1 MGKDDPDETRVGAFP
16 GLAEY
21 LKSQIE
27 SRTGCL
33 TLIQGH
39 EADLGKHLVLKDR
52 AVIGRSSKCDLVI
65 GDLQASRQHCEIS
78 ARPDGS
84 YVARDLGS
92 TNGTQVGSLP
102 LEGTTPLRDG
112 DKVFIGETALRFFLA
127 DDIDLEFA
135 GQVGYLLGTDALTG
149 LQSKRKFDHALELS
163 LRVAANRGAC
173 LSVLM
178 MDLDGLKR
186 INDTHG
192 HLFGA
197 YSIQETGKL
206 IARVLRERGEACR
219 FGGDEFTAFLPRLDS
234 ESASVVAE
242 EIRVELENAGLERDA
257 VSLKPTISI
266 GVASFPDDGTDL
278 IQLVAAADEAL
289 YRAKASGKNRVCTLT
304 L

>member
-1 MGKDDPDETRVGAFP
+1 MTKDDPDRTRVGGFP

-21 LKSQIE
+21 LKSHVE

-39 EADLGKHLVLKDR
+39 EADLGKHLVLQDR
-52 AVIGRSSKCDLVI
+52 VVIGRSSECDLVI
-65 GDLQASRQHCEIS
+65 GDLQASRQHCDIS
-78 ARPDGS
+78 VRADGS
-84 YVARDLGS
+84 YAIRDLGS
-92 TNGTQVGSLP
+92 TNGTQVGTLP
-102 LEGTTPLRDG
+102 LEGSVSLRDG
-112 DKVFIGETALRFFLA
+112 DKVFIGETVLRFFLA

-149 LQSKRKFDHALELS
+149 LQSKRKFDHRLELS
-163 LRVAANRGAC
+163 LRVAARRGEC

-186 INDTHG
+186 INDRHG

-206 IARVLRERGEACR
+206 IARVLGKRGEACR
-219 FGGDEFTAFLPRLDS
+219 FGGDEFTAFLPRHDAR
-234 ESASVVAE
+234 SAGIVAE
-242 EIRVELENAGLERDA
+242 EIRVELEGAGLEREA
-257 VSLKPTISI
+257 VPLKPTLSI

-278 IQLVAAADEAL
+278 IQLIAAADEAL
-289 YRAKASGKNRVCTLT
+289 YRAKASGKNRVCTT
-304 L
+304 

>member
-1 MGKDDPDETRVGAFP
+1 MPKDDPDKTRLGAFP

-39 EADLGKHLVLKDR
+39 EADLGKHLVLEER
-52 AVIGRSSKCDLVI
+52 AVIGRSSECDLVI
-65 GDLQASRQHCEIS
+65 GDLKASRRHCEIS
-78 ARPDGS
+78 ARPDGG
-84 YVARDLGS
+84 YVIRDLDS
-92 TNGTQVGSLP
+92 TNGTQVGSLS
-102 LEGTTPLRDG
+102 LEGTVALRDG
-112 DKVFIGETALRFFLA
+112 DKIFIGETVLRFFLA
-127 DDIDLEFA
+127 DDIDLGFA

-163 LRVAANRGAC
+163 LKVAERRGTC
-173 LSVLM
+173 ISVLM

-206 IARVLRERGEACR
+206 IARVLGERGEACR

-234 ESASVVAE
+234 ERARAVAE
-242 EIRVELENAGLERDA
+242 EIRVALENAGLERDS
-257 VSLKPTISI
+257 VPLKPTLSI
-266 GVASFPDDGTDL
+266 GVACFPDDATDL
-278 IQLVAAADEAL
+278 IPLIAAADEAL
-289 YRAKASGKNRVCTLT
+289 YRAKTSGKNRVCTLGR
-304 L
+304 